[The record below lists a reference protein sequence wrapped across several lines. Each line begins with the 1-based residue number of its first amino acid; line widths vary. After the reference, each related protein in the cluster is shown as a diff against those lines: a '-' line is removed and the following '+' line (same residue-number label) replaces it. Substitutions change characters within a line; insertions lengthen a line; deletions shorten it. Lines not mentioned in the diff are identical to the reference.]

1 MKNENMDFFHILKL
15 TDWAWA
21 FVSNLHVNYLICF
34 SGALYIQIVMLSFLE
49 ERAV

>member
-1 MKNENMDFFHILKL
+1 MKNENTDFFHILKL
-15 TDWAWA
+15 TDRAWA
-21 FVSNLHVNYLICF
+21 FVNNLHVNYLICF